1 MINHCNT
8 ACYNHLQKNHNFSE
22 KSFKNL
28 LTNKCFNCNVR
39 LMNDTLRPFRTCQRG
54 KGGNGVVPELCPCG
68 CAMMK
73 IKKPKSAMKHKQ
85 NRKGTAQRRETGLP
99 ANTIRARSGGVHG
112 LAGRRCS
119 SVNRIEE
126 KIKKCQ
132 KCQNPYNSGLNPV
145 SQRRPSY
152 Q

>member
-1 MINHCNT
+1 
-8 ACYNHLQKNHNFSE
+8 
-22 KSFKNL
+22 
-28 LTNKCFNCNVR
+28 
-39 LMNDTLRPFRTCQRG
+39 
-54 KGGNGVVPELCPCG
+54 
-68 CAMMK
+68 MMK

-126 KIKKCQ
+126 KIKKCH
-132 KCQNPYNSGLNPV
+132 KCQNPCNSGLVKVSPALRRGEAPAEPFGGGCSRNPIFKPC
-145 SQRRPSY
+145 SQQFWMKLGQQIVGLLFSIIAVIIWMMESEL
-152 Q
+152 